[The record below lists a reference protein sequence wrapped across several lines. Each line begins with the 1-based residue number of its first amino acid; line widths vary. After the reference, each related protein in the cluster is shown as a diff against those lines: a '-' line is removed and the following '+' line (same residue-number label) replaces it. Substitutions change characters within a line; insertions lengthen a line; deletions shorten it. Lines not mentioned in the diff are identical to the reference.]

1 MASLLVIQ
9 TPERTAFFIHSRI
22 HMACPQAKCIL
33 HTHMRYATAVTM
45 IEGGRLEP
53 VVQSALKFFG
63 QIAYMDD
70 FGGLALDEDEG
81 DRLARALGEKRILFL
96 ANHGVIVVGPSVA
109 HAFND
114 LYYLEKACMA
124 QITAMS
130 SGRPLKRIP
139 QQVAEYTHAQMQGD
153 RDDQSLEAFHGNPP
167 YPGQRGSLIT
177 RPKSFCDEGRS
188 TRTRLVPVEPLLYFE
203 RQE

>member
-1 MASLLVIQ
+1 MVSRLMIQ
-9 TPERTAFFIHSRI
+9 NHLKEQRFIHSRI
-22 HMACPQAKCIL
+22 HRACPQAKCIL
-33 HTHMRYATAVTM
+33 HTHMRYATAVSM

-96 ANHGVIVVGPSVA
+96 ANHGIIVVGPSVA

-114 LYYLEKACMA
+114 LYYLEKLAWLKLRLCPQA
-124 QITAMS
+124 V
-130 SGRPLKRIP
+130 PLKEFRK
-139 QQVAEYTHAQMQGD
+139 
-153 RDDQSLEAFHGNPP
+153 RWQSILM
-167 YPGQRGSLIT
+167 R
-177 RPKSFCDEGRS
+177 KCK
-188 TRTRLVPVEPLLYFE
+188 
-203 RQE
+203 